1 MATYAVTGAS
11 RGIGLELCRQLRA
24 RGDAV
29 IALCRRGAPA
39 LAEIGARIEEGVDVG
54 DPAAIAALGE
64 RLADVEIDGLI
75 NNAGILS
82 FESLE
87 ELDVAR
93 IRRQFEINALGPL
106 LVSAALRP
114 RMRAGSKIAIITSR
128 MGSLSDNSSGG
139 SYGYR
144 MSKAAVN
151 AAGVSLARD
160 LHGEGIAVALIH
172 PGWVRTEM
180 TQGRGL
186 ADPPEAAAGILAR
199 IDALT
204 LAESGGFWHANGERL
219 PW

>member
-128 MGSLSDNSSGG
+128 MGSLSDNTSGG